1 MSSVPEEFKMKIP
14 LTLGAV
20 IFMAVVVWQLAAVY
34 NEIDSAS
41 DNIQVLKDNANSK
54 LTTLDSRMEKRYGRT
69 MSEFEYLNHRIKE
82 QGDVINQMHEDI
94 AVMKALN
101 QKWNIE

>member
-1 MSSVPEEFKMKIP
+1 MASLPDESKIKIP

-20 IFMAVVVWQLAAVY
+20 TFMAIVVWQLAAVY
-34 NEIDSAS
+34 NRLDSAGAYIRILD
-41 DNIQVLKDNANSK
+41 DNFETEIEVLQQ
-54 LTTLDSRMEKRYGRT
+54 RMEKRYARLIGEIGFLK
-69 MSEFEYLNHRIKE
+69 SEIHDQR
-82 QGDVINQMHEDI
+82 DVIAKIDKEV